1 MARRGGNDSSPDPF
15 QHGGINWS
23 GYSVSDRSRGISES
37 NDGADPADQWGPD
50 DACYYDHIDSKGNRR
65 KDKESKYTEEKTV
78 VDVPV
83 RASVAR
89 VKRTSAQAYEPD
101 DWYKGPKEG

>member
-1 MARRGGNDSSPDPF
+1 MR
-15 QHGGINWS
+15 S
-23 GYSVSDRSRGISES
+23 G
-37 NDGADPADQWGPD
+37 DGDDPADSWGPD
-50 DACYYDHIDSKGNRR
+50 DACYADHINKKSNRR

-89 VKRTSAQAYEPD
+89 CEAYLCP
-101 DWYKGPKEG
+101 GL

>member
-1 MARRGGNDSSPDPF
+1 MARRGGNSDNPFSSTGLD
-15 QHGGINWS
+15 WS
-23 GYSVSDRSRGISES
+23 GNSASNSGGGFMRS
-37 NDGADPADQWGPD
+37 NDGDNPADSWGPD
-50 DACYYDHIDSKGNRR
+50 DACYYDHIDSKANKR

-78 VDVPV
+78 LDTPV

>member
-1 MARRGGNDSSPDPF
+1 MAVNRSSDPF
-15 QHGGINWS
+15 GPKGLDWS
-23 GYSVSDRSRGISES
+23 GNSGSDRSRGIGRSR
-37 NDGADPADQWGPD
+37 DGDDPADDWGPD
-50 DACYYDHIDSKGNRR
+50 DAGHIDSKANRR
-65 KDKESKYTEEKTV
+65 PDKESKFSEERTV